1 MGWRIG
7 NPQSFAR
14 FVMNPL
20 KKIKKLLSKKQP
32 NIRKV
37 VKDFT
42 TDDVISLLELAIIVL
57 RQQNK

>member
-1 MGWRIG
+1 MVFPR
-7 NPQSFAR
+7 Q
-14 FVMNPL
+14 MNPL

-32 NIRKV
+32 NIHKA

-42 TDDVISLLELAIIVL
+42 IDDVISLLELAIIVL